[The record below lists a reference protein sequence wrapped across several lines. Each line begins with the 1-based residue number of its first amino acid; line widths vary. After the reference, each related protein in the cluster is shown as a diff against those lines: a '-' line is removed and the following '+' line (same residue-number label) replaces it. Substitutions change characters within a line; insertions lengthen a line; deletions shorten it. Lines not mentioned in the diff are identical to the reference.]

1 MTAWSRGEARTLL
14 KEIKELIKDFLIRLI
29 QSWLFALSL
38 IWCVSFFIIVAR
50 LYDLQIKKG
59 DQYQQDFIASIERV
73 VTTPGTRGNIY
84 DAGGNLLAYNKL
96 SYNVTIT
103 EIGAYTGDYNSR
115 NLMLHELASILEKHG
130 EKVVSSFEIDADED
144 GSFYY
149 SSSSDSA
156 RRRFLANVYSTLY
169 NTNITSSDLDTEE
182 RYSSELSAEDCLML
196 MVKHY
201 AFDNIRTE
209 EGEPVIIDKVR
220 FLDMVKI
227 LYTLRQ
233 SAYIRYEST
242 TIATDVD
249 EDCMAEIKENK
260 AFLKGVDVEET
271 YIRRYNNAKYFSHI
285 IGYTGAIR
293 NQEQLAELQKSDP
306 SYEITDVV
314 GATGLEATMET
325 ALQGKKGETHMYVDS
340 YGNITEI
347 ISETA
352 PEAGDNFYLTIE
364 QNLQIGIYHLL
375 EQQLA
380 SILANKIVN
389 MSEAE
394 LPNVSDSSEILIS
407 IDRAYYQLINNNV
420 LDKDAFYDEDAGAAE
435 QAIASAFDAHKASVL
450 AGIRDQLS
458 SDTAL
463 TMEQLSDEYYSYMV
477 YIYDYLSNTSGLI
490 DSSSIDKQSE
500 SYLAW
505 RGDTISLRSYI
516 FSGISEGF
524 IDTTG
529 FESDTSSK
537 YEDANDLYAQIVERI
552 MEEMES
558 DDGFDKLIYR
568 NMIVNDEITGTLL
581 CMALYEQGIL
591 EEDAE
596 QYALLSMGNDDYA
609 YSFFINRIYDIDI
622 TPAQLALDPC
632 MGSVVVTD
640 VNTGEVKA
648 LVTYPGYDNNRIND
662 SAYFNECLSD
672 QSLPLINSATQTN
685 KAPGSTFKPIAAIA
699 VLEEGKIGPSET
711 VDCTGVYE
719 YTDPEIR
726 CWLGP
731 PGHGEL
737 TVQEAI
743 ENSCNYC
750 FSAYGHLL
758 SVTEKGA
765 TPEEDVTSAQQG
777 LDLISKY
784 ASMFGLDRPS
794 GIQIEENPPHISD
807 TDPERS
813 SFGQGTHSF
822 NNVQLARYTTAL
834 ANRGTVFDLTLL
846 STQTD
851 AKGNVIDE
859 FPAKISGTV
868 DIEDSTWDIV
878 QGGVRDVITD
888 GVAARVFANFDTV
901 EIAGKTGTAEEIK
914 TRGNHAVFVS
924 YAPYDAPEIAVTVM
938 IPFGYSSGNA
948 ASLASRVYNYY
959 YGGTDLPSIISGD
972 ARGIGIYNVSGG

>member
-1 MTAWSRGEARTLL
+1 MLKEL
-14 KEIKELIKDFLIRLI
+14 KEILKDFLIRLI
-29 QSWLFALSL
+29 QSRLFALGA
-38 IWCVSFFIIVAR
+38 VFAAGFFVLFFK
-50 LYDLQIKKG
+50 LYDLQIKSA
-59 DQYQQDFIASIERV
+59 DQYQQEFISSIERV
-73 VTTPGTRGNIY
+73 ITTPGTRGNIY
-84 DAGGNLLAYNKL
+84 DANGNLLAYNRL

-115 NLMLHELASILEKHG
+115 NLMLYELASILERHG
-130 EKVVSSFEIDADED
+130 EEVVSSFDVAMDQNGEFYFT
-144 GSFYY
+144 GSTAA
-149 SSSSDSA
+149 A
-156 RRRFLANVYSTLY
+156 RRRFIANMYSTVY
-169 NTNITSSDLDTEE
+169 NTTVTASDLDTRE
-182 RYSSELSAEDCLML
+182 RYSSDISARDCFML
-196 MVKHY
+196 MVGHY
-201 AFDNIRTE
+201 AFNDVRRE
-209 EGEPVIIDKVR
+209 DGSPIIITDQTL
-220 FLDMVKI
+220 LDMVRI

-233 SAYIRYEST
+233 SAFIRYEST

-249 EDCMAEIKENK
+249 EECMAEIRENS
-260 AFLKGVDVEET
+260 ALLKGVDIEET

-293 NQEQLAELQKSDP
+293 NQEQLAELQKTDP

-325 ALQGKKGETHMYVDS
+325 ALQGKKGERHIYVDS
-340 YGNITEI
+340 YGNISEV
-347 ISETA
+347 ISETP

-389 MSEAE
+389 LPVSE
-394 LPNVSDSSEILIS
+394 LPATTESSQIMIS
-407 IDRAYYQLINNNV
+407 IDEAYYQLINNNV
-420 LDKDAFYDEDAGAAE
+420 LDRDAFLDTDAGTAE
-435 QAIASAFDAHKASVL
+435 QAIGSAFAAHKEIVL
-450 AGIRDQLS
+450 NTLRAQLS
-458 SDTAL
+458 SDTAY
-463 TMEQLSDEYYSYMV
+463 TMEELTEEYYSYMV
-477 YIYDYLSNTSGLI
+477 YIYDYLANTSGLI
-490 DSSSIDKQSE
+490 QSSAIDRQSE

-505 RGDTISLRSYI
+505 RNDTISLRSYI
-516 FSGISEGF
+516 YSGISEGF

-529 FESDTSSK
+529 LNDESGSR
-537 YEDANDLYAQIVERI
+537 YENADDLYAQIVEMI
-552 MEEMES
+552 MSDMAA
-558 DDGFDKLIYR
+558 DDGFEKLIYR
-568 NMIVNDEITGTLL
+568 NMIYADEITGNQL

-591 EEDAE
+591 EQDDALYY
-596 QYALLSMGNDDYA
+596 QLSLGDANQA
-609 YSFFINRIYDIDI
+609 YSFFIDRIYDIDI

-640 VNTGEVKA
+640 VHTGEVKA

-662 SAYFNECLSD
+662 PSYFNECLGD
-672 QSLPLINSATQTN
+672 MSLPLINSATQTN

-699 VLEEGKIGPSET
+699 VLEEGKISPAET

-719 YTDPEIR
+719 YTDPVIN
-726 CWLGP
+726 CWLST

-737 TVQEAI
+737 TVRQAI

-765 TPEEDVTSAQQG
+765 TPEEDVTNSQQG
-777 LDLISKY
+777 LDTLHKY
-784 ASMFGLDRPS
+784 ASMFGLDRKS
-794 GIQIEENPPHISD
+794 GIQIDEIEPHISD
-807 TDPERS
+807 EDPERS
-813 SFGQGTHSF
+813 SFGQGTHSY

-846 STQTD
+846 REQTD
-851 AKGNVIDE
+851 PEGNVIE
-859 FPAKISGTV
+859 TFEAPVTGTV
-868 DIEDSTWDIV
+868 DISDSTWDIV

-888 GVAARVFANFDTV
+888 GVAARVFNDFSTV
-901 EIAGKTGTAEEIK
+901 EIAGKTGTAEEVK
-914 TRGNHAVFVS
+914 TRGNHAVFIS

-948 ASLASRVYNYY
+948 ASLAGRVYEYY
-959 YGGTDLPSIISGD
+959 YGDVDLPAIISGD

>member
-1 MTAWSRGEARTLL
+1 ML
-14 KEIKELIKDFLIRLI
+14 KELREIIKDLIIRLI
-29 QSWLFALSL
+29 QSRLFALGL
-38 IWCVSFFIIVAR
+38 IFAAGFFVLSSK
-50 LYDLQIKKG
+50 LYQLQIQSS
-59 DQYQQDFIASIERV
+59 DEYQQEFISSIERV

-115 NLMLHELASILEKHG
+115 NLMLYELASILERHG
-130 EKVVSSFEIDADED
+130 ETVVSSFDVGIDSSGE
-144 GSFYY
+144 FYY
-149 SSSSDSA
+149 TSVSEAA
-156 RRRFLANVYSTLY
+156 RKRFLATVYSNLY
-169 NTNITSSDLDTEE
+169 NVTVSASDLDTNE
-182 RYSSELSAEDCLML
+182 RYSSDISAYDCFRR
-196 MVKHY
+196 MVSHY
-201 AFDNIRTE
+201 AFDNVRAE
-209 EGEPVIIDKVR
+209 DGGPLIIDEKLL
-220 FLDMVKI
+220 LDMVKI

-233 SAYIRYEST
+233 SAFIRYEST
-242 TIATDVD
+242 TIATDVG
-249 EDCMAEIKENK
+249 EECMAEIRENS
-260 AFLKGVDVEET
+260 AYLKGVDIEET

-293 NQEQLAELQKSDP
+293 NQEQLAELQKTDP

-325 ALQGKKGETHMYVDS
+325 ALQGKKGERHIYVDS
-340 YGNITEI
+340 YGNISEV
-347 ISETA
+347 ISETP

-389 MSEAE
+389 LPQEE
-394 LPNVSDSSEILIS
+394 LPSTTESSQILIS
-407 IDRAYYQLINNNV
+407 IDEAYYQLINNNV
-420 LDKDAFYDEDAGAAE
+420 LDKDAFYAEDAGMAE
-435 QAIASAFDAHKASVL
+435 KAIGSAFSSHKEIVMNTLRA
-450 AGIRDQLS
+450 QLS
-458 SDTAL
+458 EDTAY
-463 TMEQLSDEYYSYMV
+463 TMEELTDEYYSYMV
-477 YIYDYLSNTSGLI
+477 YIYEYLSGSAGII
-490 DSSSIDKQSE
+490 DSAAIDRQSE

-505 RGDTISLRSYI
+505 RNDTISLRSYI
-516 FSGISEGF
+516 YSGISEGF

-529 FESDTSSK
+529 FEDESGER
-537 YEDANDLYAQIVERI
+537 YQDADDLYAQIVERI
-552 MEEMES
+552 MQDMGS
-558 DDGFDKLIYR
+558 DDGFEKLIYR
-568 NMIVNDEITGTLL
+568 NMIAQNEISGSLL
-581 CMALYEQGIL
+581 CMALYEQEIL
-591 EEDAE
+591 EMDEGLYTQLSYGDE
-596 QYALLSMGNDDYA
+596 NYAF
-609 YSFFINRIYDIDI
+609 SFFIDRIYDIDI

-640 VNTGEVKA
+640 VRTGDVKA

-662 SAYFNECLSD
+662 SSYFNECLND
-672 QSLPLINSATQTN
+672 MSLPLINSATQTN

-699 VLEEGKIGPSET
+699 VLEEGKISPEET

-719 YTDPEIR
+719 YTDPEIN

-737 TVQEAI
+737 TVREAI

-765 TPEEDVTSAQQG
+765 TPEEDVTSSQQG
-777 LDLISKY
+777 LEILHKY
-784 ASMFGLDRPS
+784 ASMFGLDRKS
-794 GIQIEENPPHISD
+794 GIQIDETEPHISD
-807 TDPERS
+807 EDPERS
-813 SFGQGTHSF
+813 SFGQGTHSY
-822 NNVQLARYTTAL
+822 NNVQLARYATAL

-846 STQTD
+846 RMQTD
-851 AKGNVIDE
+851 PEGNVIEE
-859 FPAKISGTV
+859 FTAPVTGSV
-868 DIEDSTWDIV
+868 DISDSTWDIV

-888 GVAARVFANFDTV
+888 GVAARVFTGYDTV
-901 EIAGKTGTAEEIK
+901 EIAGKTGTAEEVK
-914 TRGNHAVFVS
+914 TRGNHAVFIS
-924 YAPYDAPEIAVTVM
+924 YAPYDDPEIAVTVM

-948 ASLASRVYNYY
+948 ASLAGRVYNYY